1 MNIPIYDGCPI
12 WDPKAVPFGFYNDQV
27 EFQVDAVKVAKF
39 CAARLGYPLVDVELQ
54 SGSFFTAFEEAITI
68 YGNELYAYTIRDNQ
82 LSLEGATTG
91 SNLNQALI
99 TPSFEPIVRLT
110 EQYGAEAGSGGNVP
124 YYSGSFELTSSIQDY
139 SFTQFLSG
147 SSLTGSEYNLGLEV
161 KRVFY
166 QEPVPASA
174 RLLSPYG
181 GFGFGG
187 AMAAGITGLGGFG
200 GGMGF
205 LMMPLNYDM
214 QVIQSIEMNEM
225 VRRSDYS
232 FEIKND
238 KLRVFPIPGAYG
250 ATGLSSDL
258 IIGDD
263 LPLTTVTTT
272 SATLEASLPLLA
284 VSGSGATGI
293 VKSDGVNITEV
304 EVSNIGSGYV
314 VGDVITISQSDLLT
328 AGFTDI
334 SGDIVITLALSNIS
348 QVATAGRVWFEYILR
363 NERVETS
370 IQQMPTQV
378 TNVSNS
384 PYTNPNY
391 DYINSVGRQWIF
403 EYTLALAKE
412 MLGYVRGK
420 YTSIPI
426 PNAEINLN
434 DGDLLSAA
442 TAEKLALIERLRAYF
457 DETSRQSLL
466 ARRSEEVD
474 SKMKELQQSPFTI
487 YIA

>member
-12 WDPKAVPFGFYNDQV
+12 WDPKAVPFGFYNDQT

-304 EVSNIGSGYV
+304 EVSNIGSGYI